1 MSVVIRTIGI
11 ASAVLWVFLIGFAVS
26 AVFSVKDF
34 QFEFG
39 AMQTTLDS
47 QNEVVFA
54 LPVGVVN
61 NGLYSISDFDV
72 SSIMVD
78 DQGLTLASGSTFVP
92 LIGTGQSVNTTHV
105 IRVRLSDLLNGS
117 TRLLFD
123 DVDLRLAETFSMKAA
138 ELIPVQ
144 ASSNMSIQWGAPLY
158 NFALGTPQLS
168 EDASGHGGS
177 SVGVVVPVSFEDHA
191 FFGFNGTLLVRVY
204 NNASVLI
211 GAGQT
216 FFDVSQ
222 KSPFRQKLMVDAA
235 MQNVTFTGHYEV
247 FVETPL
253 FSVGPLVFPYA

>member
-1 MSVVIRTIGI
+1 MRVAIRTIGI

-39 AMQTTLDS
+39 ALQTS
-47 QNEVVFA
+47 IGPQNDVVFA
-54 LPVGVVN
+54 FPLGVIN
-61 NGLYSISDFDV
+61 KGLYGISDFNV
-72 SSIMVD
+72 SSEMVN
-78 DQGLTLASGSTFVP
+78 DQGFTLARGSTFVP
-92 LIGTGQSVNTTHV
+92 LIGTGQTVNATHQ
-105 IRVRLSDLLNGS
+105 IELRFGDLLNGS

-144 ASSNMSIQWGAPLY
+144 ASSNMSIPWGAPLN
-158 NFALGTPQLS
+158 NFALGTPQSS
-168 EDASGHGGS
+168 EVVGDSGS
-177 SVGVVVPVSFEDHA
+177 YAGVVVPVSFENHA
-191 FFGFNGTLLVRVY
+191 FFGLNGTLLVRVY
-204 NNASVLI
+204 NNVNMLI
-211 GAGQT
+211 GTGQT
-216 FFDVSQ
+216 SFDASQ

-235 MQNVTFTGHYEV
+235 IQNVTSAGYYEV